1 MSRLILFG
9 AGGHGIVAADAAS
22 SCRQWQEICFLD
34 DAEKEQ
40 QDYLIVG
47 MFDDWQQFLG
57 ADTSFF
63 VAIGNN
69 AGREEIEAA
78 VSEKGGPLATIVHD
92 RATVSSLADVRSGT
106 LVCAGAVINPR
117 ARVGRGAIVNT
128 GATVDHDCMLGNY
141 VHISPGAHLAGY
153 VVVGDRSWI
162 GIGASVRDGAV
173 IGSDCI
179 IGAGA
184 TVLSDVA
191 SGQTVVGLPA
201 RPMSSA

>member
-1 MSRLILFG
+1 
-9 AGGHGIVAADAAS
+9 
-22 SCRQWQEICFLD
+22 
-34 DAEKEQ
+34 
-40 QDYLIVG
+40 
-47 MFDDWQQFLG
+47 
-57 ADTSFF
+57 
-63 VAIGNN
+63 
-69 AGREEIEAA
+69 
-78 VSEKGGPLATIVHD
+78 
-92 RATVSSLADVRSGT
+92 
-106 LVCAGAVINPR
+106 
-117 ARVGRGAIVNT
+117 VNT